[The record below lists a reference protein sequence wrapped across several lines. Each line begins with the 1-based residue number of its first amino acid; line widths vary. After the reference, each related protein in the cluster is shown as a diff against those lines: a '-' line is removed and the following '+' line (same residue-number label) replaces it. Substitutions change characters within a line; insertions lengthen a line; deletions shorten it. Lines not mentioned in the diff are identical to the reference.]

1 MNIMGKISVTC
12 THTNVIKK
20 CNFFITDIIDTKV
33 ILGLQFCRAFNLVKI
48 LCDDSCVCKQITV
61 DVINSEF
68 PRGLDPGDPHST
80 KAKLPPVDINLM
92 LRPDCKAHVMELY
105 PDLFNGVGTIQ
116 GAKVKLDID
125 PNVPP
130 VVQPPRK
137 IPSAMV
143 KPLKK
148 EVPHVESWC
157 DMKVRHR

>member
-1 MNIMGKISVTC
+1 M
-12 THTNVIKK
+12 
-20 CNFFITDIIDTKV
+20 
-33 ILGLQFCRAFNLVKI
+33 A
-48 LCDDSCVCKQITV
+48 V

-68 PRGLDPGDPHST
+68 PRGLDPGDPYNT
-80 KAKLPPVDINLM
+80 KAKLPPVDINLK

-105 PDLFNGVGTIQ
+105 PDLFDGVGTIQ

-143 KPLKK
+143 ELLKK
-148 EVPHVESWC
+148 ETDCMLNLGVI
-157 DMKVRHR
+157 